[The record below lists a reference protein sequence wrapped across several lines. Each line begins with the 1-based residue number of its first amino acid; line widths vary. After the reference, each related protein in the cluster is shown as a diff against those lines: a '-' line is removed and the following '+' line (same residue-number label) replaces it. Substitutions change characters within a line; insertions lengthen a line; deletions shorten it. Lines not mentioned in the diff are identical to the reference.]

1 MKTKIMSLGDRL
13 RVEGMVIGEKKGRE
27 EGREG
32 KNISATKNMLRKKF
46 PVPIICEVLE
56 VNPEVVQKVKKML
69 AEEK

>member
-1 MKTKIMSLGDRL
+1 
-13 RVEGMVIGEKKGRE
+13 
-27 EGREG
+27 
-32 KNISATKNMLRKKF
+32 MLRKKF